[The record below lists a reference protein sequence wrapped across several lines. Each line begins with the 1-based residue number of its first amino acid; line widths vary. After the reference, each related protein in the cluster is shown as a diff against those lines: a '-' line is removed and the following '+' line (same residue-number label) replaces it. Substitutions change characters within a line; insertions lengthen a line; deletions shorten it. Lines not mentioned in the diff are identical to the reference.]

1 MSEQEVKNANT
12 ETSTKSVNNESL
24 EFLTSIVSSACQF
37 KASDI
42 HIRAGH
48 QIMMRLDGRIR
59 VVKGSPAMSDK
70 MIERLFYPLMSDF
83 HRGLFK
89 EFNQV
94 DLALSDNQSNRV
106 RVNMFRQLGEL
117 AVVMRVIEKN
127 IPTPTQLNLPE
138 QVREISKMRQ
148 GLVIFSGATGSGKS
162 TSMASLLNEVNRE
175 RYEHILTIEDPVEY
189 VFTEKRCVISQ
200 RQVGIDVPD
209 FALAMKA
216 ALREDPDIILM
227 GEMRDP
233 ESMEIA
239 LNAAETGHLVFTTLH
254 APTSADAI
262 TRMVSSFSGDE
273 QSTIRAKLAHNLRS
287 IVTQRLLRK
296 KEGEGRVVACEVF
309 SVTPLAKELIVDAGR
324 VKEIK
329 DLIKSGD
336 KVEGM
341 LHFDEHLEILVRED
355 IISSE
360 VALNNASSAT
370 DLALKLKGF

>member
-1 MSEQEVKNANT
+1 MTSSTVKPVSPSSTSPHVQEAR
-12 ETSTKSVNNESL
+12 

-59 VVKGSPAMSDK
+59 QVKGSPEMSDE
-70 MIERLFYPLMSDF
+70 MIERLVFPLMSKY
-83 HRGLFK
+83 HLSQFK
-89 EFNQV
+89 ENQQV
-94 DLALSDNQSNRV
+94 DLALSDNEDNRV
-106 RVNMFRQLGEL
+106 RVNMFRQLGHL
-117 AVVMRVIEKN
+117 AVVMRVIERN
-127 IPTPTQLNLPE
+127 IPAPHELGLPP
-138 QVREISKMRQ
+138 QVETISKMRQ

-162 TSMASLLNEVNRE
+162 TSMASLLNEINEE
-175 RYEHILTIEDPVEY
+175 RYQHILTIEDPVEY

-200 RQVGIDVPD
+200 REVGIDVPD
-209 FALAMKA
+209 FAHAMRA
-216 ALREDPDIILM
+216 ALREDPDVILM

-262 TRMVSSFSGDE
+262 NRMVSSFKGEE
-273 QSTIRAKLAHNLRS
+273 QATIRAKLAHNLRS
-287 IVTQRLLRK
+287 IVTQRLLPRI
-296 KEGEGRVVACEVF
+296 GGSGRTVACEVF
-309 SVTPLAKELIVDAGR
+309 SVTPLARELIVDPLR
-324 VKEIK
+324 IKEVK
-329 DLIKSGD
+329 DLIKGGD

-341 LHFDEHLEILVRED
+341 LSFDEHLEQMVKAELITD
-355 IISSE
+355 E
-360 VALNNASSAT
+360 VALTNASSAT